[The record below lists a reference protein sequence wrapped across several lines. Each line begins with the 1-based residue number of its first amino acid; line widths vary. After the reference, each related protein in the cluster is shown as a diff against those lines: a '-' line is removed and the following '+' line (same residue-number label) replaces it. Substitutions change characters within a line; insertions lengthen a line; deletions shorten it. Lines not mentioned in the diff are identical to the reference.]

1 VLAAVAPPR
10 RCPLCGSPVP
20 ELLSPSG
27 RRRPGRPRVF
37 CSERCRTGDR
47 RARVTPPPGGRGDQ
61 VAAFAAA
68 VRSAV
73 AARGLPLRELAIEL
87 AAAYP
92 SLASG
97 VATLSAWQSG
107 SSAPPHTA
115 TGRDRVLALER
126 CLRLPA
132 GDLALLMPGGP
143 AVAAP
148 RPPADSDD
156 TLAARRARLAHLL
169 GALEGPQQV
178 LPVSVSKDIR
188 LGSGR
193 SPVRVRTTVLVRAA
207 HDGVDR
213 LWYVDGAD
221 PRLRPAVGE
230 TAGCRAV
237 RRVPEPNAPGP
248 GLVAA
253 ELVLDRPLARGEL
266 HEISF
271 TVRYEPGHPEPYP
284 GERREPG
291 HPLEP
296 VYRHVLE
303 QPAER
308 LELTVR
314 FDRRSAPAEVLACR
328 WRPRTGAEASRQRVT
343 EAGARAYRL
352 VIPDPAPG
360 GYGWRW
366 APAPLRLPAPR
377 RPGTSAA

>member
-1 VLAAVAPPR
+1 
-10 RCPLCGSPVP
+10 
-20 ELLSPSG
+20 
-27 RRRPGRPRVF
+27 
-37 CSERCRTGDR
+37 
-47 RARVTPPPGGRGDQ
+47 
-61 VAAFAAA
+61 
-68 VRSAV
+68 
-73 AARGLPLRELAIEL
+73 
-87 AAAYP
+87 
-92 SLASG
+92 
-97 VATLSAWQSG
+97 
-107 SSAPPHTA
+107 
-115 TGRDRVLALER
+115 VLALER

-156 TLAARRARLAHLL
+156 SPAARRARLAHLL
-169 GALEGPQQV
+169 GTLEGPQQV
-178 LPVSVSKDIR
+178 LPVAVSKDVR

-193 SPVRVRTTVLVRAA
+193 GPVRVRTTLLVRAA

-237 RRVPEPNAPGP
+237 RRVPEQNAPGA

-253 ELVLDRPLARGEL
+253 ELLLDRPLARGEL

-284 GERREPG
+284 AGTGSREPARL
-291 HPLEP
+291 LEP
-296 VYRHVLE
+296 VYRHVVE

-314 FDRRSAPAEVLACR
+314 FDRHSAPAEVLACR

-343 EAGARAYRL
+343 EPGTRAYRL
-352 VIPDPAPG
+352 VVADPAPG

-366 APAPLRLPAPR
+366 SPAPLRVPASR